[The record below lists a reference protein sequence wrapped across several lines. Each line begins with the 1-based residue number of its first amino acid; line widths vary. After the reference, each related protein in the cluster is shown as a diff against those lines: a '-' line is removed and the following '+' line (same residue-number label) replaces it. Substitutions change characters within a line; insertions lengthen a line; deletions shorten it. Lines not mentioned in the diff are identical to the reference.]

1 MAKYGYKKTEK
12 MAAVREPHNYW
23 INRRVWKDDN
33 DVEYI
38 KINGNYVPLNWIYI
52 HGWDVAITW

>member
-38 KINGNYVPLNWIYI
+38 KIGGIQY
-52 HGWDVAITW
+52 TKK